1 MRTRHGSKMK
11 SPGHKIVVDVDNLGP
26 RKNVLDD
33 RRNVGSNIPEQES
46 GGKKSSPGKDT
57 GEGLFIF
64 CSNYFEKNVY

>member
-33 RRNVGSNIPEQES
+33 RRNVGSSIPEQEL
-46 GGKKSSPGKDT
+46 GGQKSSPGKDT
-57 GEGLFIF
+57 GECGR
-64 CSNYFEKNVY
+64 